1 MLHVG
6 DDNGCPADCGTALVG
21 DCAEDASCGGLRRR
35 WHGQQ
40 QQAAQGGKEL
50 NRHDVVPAAS
60 CGPTVTGWH
69 ETSSVDCVVRQPYHS
84 MGNGVKENPPGH
96 LDPSSH
102 GWQVSRRRRTSAF
115 ITDHVGQ
122 TVLKETPSM

>member
-1 MLHVG
+1 
-6 DDNGCPADCGTALVG
+6 T
-21 DCAEDASCGGLRRR
+21 SRRGLRPRCD
-35 WHGQQ
+35 GQQ
-40 QQAAQGGKEL
+40 HEAAQYGQQL
-50 NRHDVVPAAS
+50 NRHDVVPAAR

-84 MGNGVKENPPGH
+84 IGNGVKENPPGH

-102 GWQVSRRRRTSAF
+102 ASPISRRRRTSAF
-115 ITDHVGQ
+115 ITDYAGQ